1 MKRISYNCAIF
12 VCALVALTSNAQAQ
26 TDAITERNNCLKT
39 FDAKARAKKVSV
51 DSYKLAV
58 EGACAY
64 EQKNARALY
73 QLSLELSPNQDY
85 LVERFDQNYAD
96 LKAKMVT
103 AYVMGD

>member
-1 MKRISYNCAIF
+1 MKQIFYNCAIF
-12 VCALVALTSNAQAQ
+12 VCTLAALTGDAQAQ
-26 TDAITERNNCLKT
+26 TDAVTERDNCLKT
-39 FDAKARAKKVSV
+39 FDARARAKKISV

-58 EGACAY
+58 DGACAY
-64 EQKNARALY
+64 QQKNARALY